1 VPCCGFSSM
10 LFASQRHECNLF
22 LVWVCVGL
30 CCTVPSSINAM
41 MCSSPAYLREKKEIF
56 FFFEKQWLLEEDF
69 ATEFG
74 QNWQLTRSRF
84 LSKGI

>member
-41 MCSSPAYLREKKEIF
+41 MCSSPAYLREKKRYSF
-56 FFFEKQWLLEEDF
+56 SLRNNGCWKKTLQ
-69 ATEFG
+69 
-74 QNWQLTRSRF
+74 QNLGKTGS
-84 LSKGI
+84 

>member
-1 VPCCGFSSM
+1 VQLS
-10 LFASQRHECNLF
+10 
-22 LVWVCVGL
+22 CVFE
-30 CCTVPSSINAM
+30 
-41 MCSSPAYLREKKEIF
+41 RKKEIF